1 MEVNSLTKSGDFHT
15 ALPLLEN
22 MTSDQLLQLT
32 LPDKCT
38 PLHYACQHGRV
49 DVAQQLITHCKY
61 SIESKDGKGHTP
73 LHTAAQ
79 YGQVSTLK
87 YLLHNL
93 FIDEILSLSLK
104 FDSTLAHTLAFMF
117 QLKLLDRHKD
127 RIGNTPLHTACVHG
141 QLDIVQ
147 LLTHEI
153 GCDPNNTNSEGLSCL
168 HLASQHGHLPLV
180 RYLIEEVGS
189 DVTLEDEHG
198 RSPTYLAA
206 GGGHLDILKYLIGE
220 KGSDPHYTTSKEWN
234 TAEFIIASG
243 RSLVHTASREGHL
256 HVVRYLVEQHGCDPS
271 HQDDEGVTP
280 LYLACQQGH
289 MDLVTYLITERNSD
303 PNYTSKNSRTG
314 LHAACWGGHLD
325 VVKYLL
331 EIHHSDLLYPDED
344 KTTPVHCV
352 ASNGQLEVLSY
363 FAITKNL
370 LKKKNNNNTPLHLA
384 ALQGHLKVIKFIIED
399 MKCDPDSK
407 GKFERTPLH
416 HASENGHLEVV
427 KYLVETHDCNPL
439 CTDKDNSTPLH
450 RAAANGRLEVLS
462 YFAITRNCS
471 ILIGDSYNNTPLHY
485 AALQGH
491 LKVIKFI
498 IEDMK
503 CDPDSKSQ
511 LERTPLHHASQ
522 NGHLEV
528 VKYLVETHGCNPL
541 CTDNRNSTPLH
552 RAGANGRLEVLS
564 YFAITRNCS
573 ILIRDIYNDT
583 PLHYA
588 SLQGH
593 LKVIKFI
600 IEDMK
605 CDPDSKGEFERTPLY
620 HASEN
625 GHLEVVKYLV
635 ETHGC
640 NPLCTDMY
648 NSTPLHRAGANGRL
662 EVLSYFAITRNC
674 SILIRD
680 IYNDTPLHYASL
692 QGHLKVIKFI
702 IEDMKCDPDSKG
714 EFERTPLHHASENG
728 HLEVVKYLVET
739 HGCNPLC
746 TDMYNSTPLHLAAS
760 NDRLEVF
767 SYFAITYKCSI
778 LIKDSYNHTPLH
790 YAALQ
795 GHLKVI
801 KFIIEDMKCDPDCKG
816 QLERTPLHHA
826 SQNGHLEVVK
836 YLVETHHC
844 NPLCTDEDNNTPL
857 HRAATN
863 GHLEIISYFGI
874 CHNVDLRNLL
884 NKTPLHYAS
893 QYGHHEF
900 ESYLLRATT
909 IKPVFQKY
917 IISPS
922 LSIFVVGNSGSGKST
937 LVKALCTE
945 TNFWGSIISVKGV
958 TPLTAGIV
966 PMTINSQVFGS
977 VNIYDFA
984 GHEEYYASHEMIFQQ
999 ISHPLVLLTI
1009 NISLPQQKIE
1019 EQLLYWL
1026 SVLSET
1032 SHVVVIGSHAD
1043 QVKFKERTEIQSKVK
1058 SLLSNK
1064 SSIVY
1069 HDHGFI
1075 QCDCRYSSSDNLDKL
1090 RQTLNTTCRLIQHV
1104 LAANETSKSNK
1115 LCACLMYYLKNNMP
1129 EQDTITVSQVLKH
1142 ARDSS
1147 SDFVHL
1153 EDQSVLIQTCKKLS
1167 SNGHLLFMPNHEK
1180 LENSLLV
1187 LDNEIILD
1195 KVHACLTDIKKALS
1209 NALGIVEK
1217 KQLIAILSVS
1227 LKDVMEPEH
1236 AIKYLILTQFCTEIT
1251 AEQLNCLSDSMDFYF
1266 FPNLISASKPDDL
1279 LPAGDLKYT
1288 HLYTWCLKCSNA
1300 RQFFTPRYLHTLFI
1314 QLIKYERSEV
1324 SSDCQVWKNGILLVH
1339 SNGTRSII
1347 EVTDQTTR
1355 IYLTIQCIEGCESQL
1370 VKQRSH
1376 LISFIKRFTKK
1387 ACPSV
1392 KVEESLLLPQVSY
1405 SPESSTQVQVSRVA
1419 HSIVNGYQYTPQ
1431 HVRVEDLLFFDSFQA
1446 IRYQTLRKI
1455 FTHRLTDNVVPLT
1468 TVTGIHSAV
1477 ETCRELQEWF
1487 EDEAG
1492 QCRRDMTYSQLYREL
1507 IKYSIFTDGNL
1518 YVSCWSF

>member
-1 MEVNSLTKSGDFHT
+1 
-15 ALPLLEN
+15 
-22 MTSDQLLQLT
+22 MTSDQLSELT
-32 LPDKCT
+32 LPDTST
-38 PLHYACQHGRV
+38 PLHYACRHGRV

-61 SIESKDGKGHTP
+61 SIESKDGKGRTP

-93 FIDEILSLSLK
+93 FINEEFSLSLK
-104 FDSTLAHTLAFMF
+104 SDGTLAHTQAFMF

-127 RIGNTPLHTACVHG
+127 LVGNTPLHTACVHG

-153 GCDPNNTNSEGLSCL
+153 SCDPNNTNSEGLSCL
-168 HLASQHGHLPLV
+168 HLAAQHGHLPLV

-189 DVTLEDEHG
+189 DVTLEDGHG

-220 KGSDPHYTTSKEWN
+220 KGADPRYTISTEWK
-234 TAEFIIASG
+234 TTEFIMASG

-271 HQDDEGVTP
+271 HKDERGTGP

-289 MDLVTYLITERNSD
+289 MDMVTYLITEGNCDLNSLNND
-303 PNYTSKNSRTG
+303 SWTC
-314 LHAACWGGHLD
+314 LHAASFGGHLD
-325 VVKYLL
+325 VVKYLV
-331 EIHHSDLLYPDED
+331 ETHHCNPLCTDENNS
-344 KTTPVHCV
+344 TPLHK
-352 ASNGQLEVLSY
+352 AAAKGHLEVLSY
-363 FAITKNL
+363 FAITYNCSIL
-370 LKKKNNNNTPLHLA
+370 IRNNYKNTPLHYA
-384 ALQGHLKVIKFIIED
+384 ALQGHLKVIKFILED
-399 MKCDPDSK
+399 MKCDPDCK
-407 GKFERTPLH
+407 GQLERTSLH

-427 KYLVETHDCNPL
+427 KYLVETHHCNPV
-439 CTDKDNSTPLH
+439 CTDKNNSIPLH
-450 RAAANGRLEVLS
+450 RAAAKGRLEVLT
-462 YFAITRNCS
+462 YFAITHNCS
-471 ILIGDSYNNTPLHY
+471 MLIRNNYNDTPLHN

-498 IEDMK
+498 LEDMK
-503 CDPDSKSQ
+503 CDPDCKGQ
-511 LERTPLHHASQ
+511 LERTPLHRASH

-528 VKYLVETHGCNPL
+528 VKYLIETHHCNPL
-541 CTDNRNSTPLH
+541 CTDKNKSTPLH
-552 RAGANGRLEVLS
+552 RAAAEGRLEVLT
-564 YFAITRNCS
+564 YFAITHNCS
-573 ILIRDIYNDT
+573 MLIRDNYNDT
-583 PLHYA
+583 PLH
-588 SLQGH
+588 
-593 LKVIKFI
+593 
-600 IEDMK
+600 D
-605 CDPDSKGEFERTPLY
+605 
-620 HASEN
+620 
-625 GHLEVVKYLV
+625 
-635 ETHGC
+635 
-640 NPLCTDMY
+640 
-648 NSTPLHRAGANGRL
+648 
-662 EVLSYFAITRNC
+662 
-674 SILIRD
+674 
-680 IYNDTPLHYASL
+680 
-692 QGHLKVIKFI
+692 
-702 IEDMKCDPDSKG
+702 
-714 EFERTPLHHASENG
+714 
-728 HLEVVKYLVET
+728 
-739 HGCNPLC
+739 
-746 TDMYNSTPLHLAAS
+746 
-760 NDRLEVF
+760 
-767 SYFAITYKCSI
+767 
-778 LIKDSYNHTPLH
+778 
-790 YAALQ
+790 AALQ

-816 QLERTPLHHA
+816 ELERTPLHHA

-836 YLVETHHC
+836 YLVEAHHC
-844 NPLCTDEDNNTPL
+844 NPLCTGELNFTPL
-857 HRAATN
+857 HLAAAN
-863 GHLEIISYFGI
+863 GQLEIISYFGV
-874 CHNVDLRNLL
+874 CHNVNLNIRNILDV
-884 NKTPLHYAS
+884 TPLYYAS
-893 QYGHHEF
+893 QYGHHEV

-909 IKPVFQKY
+909 TKPVFQKD

-945 TNFWGSIISVKGV
+945 ANFLGRIISVKGV

-966 PMTINSQVFGS
+966 PMTIYSQVFGS

-999 ISHPLVLLTI
+999 ISHPLVLLTVD
-1009 NISLPQQKIE
+1009 ISLPQKKIE

-1090 RQTLNTTCRLIQHV
+1090 RQALNTTCRLIQRV
-1104 LAANETSKSNK
+1104 LAANESNDSNR
-1115 LCACLMYYLKNNMP
+1115 LCARLMYYLKNSMP

-1167 SNGHLLFMPNHEK
+1167 SNGHLLFLPHHEN

-1187 LDNEIILD
+1187 LDNKIILD

-1217 KQLIAILSVS
+1217 NQLIAILSVS

-1236 AIKYLILTQFCTEIT
+1236 AIKYLILTQFCTEVT
-1251 AEQLNCLSDSMDFYF
+1251 AEQLNCLSDSKAFYF
-1266 FPNLISASKPDDL
+1266 FPNLVSASKPDDL

-1314 QLIKYERSEV
+1314 QLIKYETSEV

-1355 IYLTIQCIEGCESQL
+1355 VYLTIQCIEGCESQL

-1376 LISFIKRFTKK
+1376 LISFIKHFTKK
-1387 ACPSV
+1387 TCPSV

-1419 HSIVNGYQYTPQ
+1419 HSIVNGYHYTPQ
-1431 HVRVEDLLFFDSFQA
+1431 HVCVDDLLFFDSFQA

-1455 FTHRLTDNVVPLT
+1455 FTHHLTDNVVPLT

-1518 YVSCWSF
+1518 YVNYCIQF